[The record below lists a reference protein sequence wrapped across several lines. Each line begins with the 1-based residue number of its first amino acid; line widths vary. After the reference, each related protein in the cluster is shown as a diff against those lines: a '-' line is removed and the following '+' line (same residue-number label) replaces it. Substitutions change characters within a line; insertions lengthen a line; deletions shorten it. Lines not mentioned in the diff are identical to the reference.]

1 MEFEE
6 LRTLKECI
14 IDIENTIPT
23 IMGDGNEN
31 KAVYAYHL
39 GKHVG
44 RARDIIVKA
53 YRDATPKVEPQE
65 IKMTPLRNENG
76 E

>member
-53 YRDATPKVEPQE
+53 YYDATSE
-65 IKMTPLRNENG
+65 IKIESQENE